1 MTLTGLYEDLKG
13 LGGNGDGVLIGDGG
27 QAGAGSGVGLS
38 SDTKTP
44 ASLIFSLGMGGGLT
58 GELGASSTASCSGLE
73 SLLLLESLE
82 PELELLE
89 LELELLLE
97 LLDDLELADLLLAG
111 DLLTLLR

>member
-1 MTLTGLYEDLKG
+1 M
-13 LGGNGDGVLIGDGG
+13 
-27 QAGAGSGVGLS
+27 GSC
-38 SDTKTP
+38 
-44 ASLIFSLGMGGGLT
+44 LT
-58 GELGASSTASCSGLE
+58 GELGASSTASCSWLE

-111 DLLTLLR
+111 DLVT